1 MVSRVAKPQ
10 CGQVRTESSTIPA
23 IAAHLCVEEG
33 NPASVVA
40 LTSAA
45 RLALSGSKVTVAV
58 FLPRSIFE
66 SATPGTFPNAF
77 LTVLGQS
84 SHVMFWTSR
93 TSVCGLA
100 AIALSGAVSNAMK
113 SNLRIFAFLSEE
125 QRCGPRYRQ
134 QTEQQ
139 HADQPEDQPLPLE
152 RSRIES
158 SGSGYTRLRH
168 KVKLAIG
175 QT

>member
-58 FLPRSIFE
+58 FLPRSIFV

-77 LTVLGQS
+77 LTVIGQS
-84 SHVMFWTSR
+84 SQVMFWTSR
-93 TSVCGLA
+93 TTVCGLPAKA
-100 AIALSGAVSNAMK
+100 ASGATSNATMSK
-113 SNLRIFAFLSEE
+113 LRILVFLSLE
-125 QRCGPRYRQ
+125 QRCGPRHRQ

-152 RSRIES
+152 RSRV
-158 SGSGYTRLRH
+158 GARGTGHTRLRH
-168 KVKLAIG
+168 EVELAIG